1 MELTQTTLYAMY
13 LSLRHRTKCML
24 VCRCHWRSLSL
35 FPLDSSV
42 RRQYAVLQDKLKEHW
57 EKEKQKYQGL
67 FSSQSDR
74 NPPAAGESNTN

>member
-1 MELTQTTLYAMY
+1 MLIQMTLYAI
-13 LSLRHRTKCML
+13 SLRHRVEHMP
-24 VCRCHWRSLSL
+24 VCECYWRSLAL

-42 RRQYAVLQDKLKEHW
+42 RRQYAVLQDKLKQHW

-74 NPPAAGESNTN
+74 NPPATGEFNAN